1 MRAGPRPAPASSAL
15 LLPAARGVRRLH
27 GRDGGVRLLGILQ
40 TDLMLARHRKWASC
54 AAVAAGVAS
63 TWLTGSCARP
73 AASCANRT
81 STTES
86 DNEPAPRYSD
96 DAQAGGHVDGVRFM
110 GAMLHKRL
118 QDEGRGDREVA
129 ALAALAQSPRWR
141 DYVPRY
147 GGLRTEP
154 AGSESWLVMENL
166 AAGMVRPAV
175 MDIKIGTRHFSS
187 DAPPKKIA
195 KEKKKANTTTIG
207 THGLRSKR

>member
-1 MRAGPRPAPASSAL
+1 MIDAHGHPRTSRVRMLPRDRRPAPARPPAKIGKIIMRAATRSEIGRSREASATCCSPACSAL

-86 DNEPAPRYSD
+86 DHEPAPRYSD

-154 AGSESWLVMENL
+154 AGRESWLLM
-166 AAGMVRPAV
+166 
-175 MDIKIGTRHFSS
+175 
-187 DAPPKKIA
+187 
-195 KEKKKANTTTIG
+195 
-207 THGLRSKR
+207 